1 MPFYHPLKT
10 MNQVDRRRTIA
21 GIERLRAAL
30 DANIPERTDSRTLIL
45 GTWNLRNFDD
55 NRFGNGYR
63 TLEDFTYIAEI
74 CARFD
79 VIALQEICDDLQPL
93 KELMRLLGHWY
104 DYIITDVTEG
114 TGGNGERLGFV
125 YDTREVQFKGVAGE
139 IVLPDSQLIKDGERT
154 LQFSRTPF
162 MCAFQAGWFKFE
174 FATVHIYFGNDSG
187 QKYRRRVSEIDG
199 IAKFLKKRAK
209 ASDSNYILVGDFN
222 IKAAGSDGFN
232 ALEKNGFTVALN
244 HKGSTKDQTKFYD
257 QISFLTRKDELR
269 PANPDH
275 FHDVFQFFDCIFR
288 EEDFPAHRAR
298 VKETIRDKLAGFAEE
313 QAEAQGKLDAG
324 ELSSAATTRW
334 QKKLQTAQDNIAMWS
349 ARLDS
354 DTDLKD
360 YYMDDWRTFHASDH
374 LPLWVELE
382 IDFSDAY
389 LEKLKE

>member
-1 MPFYHPLKT
+1 MGWAMPFYHPLKT

-45 GTWNLRNFDD
+45 GTWNLRNFDE

-63 TLEDFTYIAEI
+63 TLEDFTYISEI

-125 YDTREVQFKGVAGE
+125 YDTRKVQFKGVAGE

-174 FATVHIYFGNDSG
+174 FATVHIYFGN
-187 QKYRRRVSEIDG
+187 
-199 IAKFLKKRAK
+199 
-209 ASDSNYILVGDFN
+209 
-222 IKAAGSDGFN
+222 
-232 ALEKNGFTVALN
+232 
-244 HKGSTKDQTKFYD
+244 
-257 QISFLTRKDELR
+257 
-269 PANPDH
+269 
-275 FHDVFQFFDCIFR
+275 
-288 EEDFPAHRAR
+288 
-298 VKETIRDKLAGFAEE
+298 
-313 QAEAQGKLDAG
+313 
-324 ELSSAATTRW
+324 
-334 QKKLQTAQDNIAMWS
+334 
-349 ARLDS
+349 
-354 DTDLKD
+354 
-360 YYMDDWRTFHASDH
+360 
-374 LPLWVELE
+374 
-382 IDFSDAY
+382 
-389 LEKLKE
+389 